1 MERYYSY
8 SWTDLI
14 SYNDNLYRIYL
25 KKAIIDVLT
34 LKKLLAAP
42 KLKIKKPKRKK
53 KKKKK
58 PGEISTYVERL
69 VTYAKRGDI
78 HGRRLIQKKISGK
91 RGKEIA
97 NILLHDIA
105 PAFAD
110 RQGGYTR
117 LIKLNNRKND
127 NAPVSLVE
135 FVDIAAN
142 VIEPDTDDGG
152 DKEKENAK

>member
-1 MERYYSY
+1 MRHQ
-8 SWTDLI
+8 
-14 SYNDNLYRIYL
+14 
-25 KKAIIDVLT
+25 KKGR
-34 LKKLLAAP
+34 KLNRTASHRKALFSNLAASLVIH
-42 KLKIKKPKRKK
+42 KKIRTTEAKGKELR
-53 KKKKK
+53 
-58 PGEISTYVERL
+58 TYVERL

-135 FVDIAAN
+135 FVDIAAD
-142 VIEPDTDDGG
+142 VIEPDTDDGE
-152 DKEKENAK
+152 DKEKEKVKE

>member
-1 MERYYSY
+1 MRHQ
-8 SWTDLI
+8 
-14 SYNDNLYRIYL
+14 
-25 KKAIIDVLT
+25 KKGR
-34 LKKLLAAP
+34 KLNRTASHRKALFSNLAASLVIH
-42 KLKIKKPKRKK
+42 KKIRTTEAKGKELR
-53 KKKKK
+53 
-58 PGEISTYVERL
+58 TYVERL

-135 FVDIAAN
+135 FVDIAAD
-142 VIEPDTDDGG
+142 VIEPGTDDGG
-152 DKEKENAK
+152 DKEKENAKE

>member
-1 MERYYSY
+1 MRHQ
-8 SWTDLI
+8 
-14 SYNDNLYRIYL
+14 
-25 KKAIIDVLT
+25 KKGR
-34 LKKLLAAP
+34 KLNRTASHRRALFSNLAASLVIH
-42 KLKIKKPKRKK
+42 KKIRTTEAKGKELR
-53 KKKKK
+53 
-58 PGEISTYVERL
+58 TYVERL

-97 NILLHDIA
+97 NILIHDIA
-105 PAFAD
+105 PAYAD

-135 FVDIAAN
+135 FVDIADD

-152 DKEKENAK
+152 DKEQENSKE